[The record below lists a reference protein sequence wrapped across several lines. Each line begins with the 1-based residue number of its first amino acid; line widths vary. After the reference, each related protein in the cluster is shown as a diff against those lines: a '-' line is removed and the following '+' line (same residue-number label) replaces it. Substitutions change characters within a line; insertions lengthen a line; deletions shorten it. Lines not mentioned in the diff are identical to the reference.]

1 MTIPGSEIF
10 YRNRKYSAN
19 LRASYEVIS
28 MEWLHHSVVDNV
40 DAGEEEDDDG
50 GDLSP
55 QLPVGHEHGEGGH
68 IGEEAEDGQGDAYPA
83 RHLVC
88 V

>member
-1 MTIPGSEIF
+1 
-10 YRNRKYSAN
+10 
-19 LRASYEVIS
+19 
-28 MEWLHHSVVDNV
+28 MEWLHYSVVDNV
-40 DAGEEEDDDG
+40 DSGEEEDDDG

-68 IGEEAEDGQGDAYPA
+68 VGEEAEDGQGDAHPA
-83 RHLVC
+83 RHLVG

>member
-1 MTIPGSEIF
+1 MVCI
-10 YRNRKYSAN
+10 
-19 LRASYEVIS
+19 
-28 MEWLHHSVVDNV
+28 EWLHHSVVDNV

-68 IGEEAEDGQGDAYPA
+68 VGEEAEDGQGDAHPA
-83 RHLVC
+83 RHLVG